1 MHDAAPLRRGPV
13 SNACV
18 AAVFLFALAG
28 TGTARAQV
36 RAPAPDTILVNGK
49 LVVYDGAPAQALAVR
64 DGRIA
69 AIGGTSGIRAL
80 AGPSTRV
87 IDLGGRTVIPGLID
101 SHIHAIRAG
110 LSYTTEV
117 HWLGVRTL
125 KEALDR
131 IRAAAKTAPQGSWLV
146 VAGGWTDRQFHED
159 RRPTQAE
166 IAAAASDHHVYI
178 QLLYSSVLLDPGGAD
193 ALGIA
198 GNSEWTARLTV
209 ERDRDGKPTGWLSG
223 DNRAI
228 SDLYDLLPRPTF
240 AQKLEG
246 TRAFF
251 RALNAMGITGVSDPG
266 GYNIEVQDYQ
276 PLFQVWREHG
286 LTLRVRYSL
295 SAPRRDRELEDFKE
309 LTQVL
314 PMGFGDDWLRF
325 NGIGENVTWG
335 LYNND
340 NPTDAQKEQL
350 YEVLRWAVSRGMTAT
365 FHWHNDRPV
374 NHLLDVLARVN
385 AETPIAKLRWSI
397 AHLNDASPD
406 SLKRLKAMGVGWL
419 VQNAFYFRGEAF
431 LGQRGAEAARLVP
444 PLASALRLKLPVGG
458 GTDAHRVMAPN
469 PFVSLQWMLDGKT
482 ISGVAMRAPPELPTR
497 IEALRL
503 YTQGSAWFSF
513 EENARGALAVGQ
525 LADLAVLSRDYL
537 SVPIE
542 KIGGTVSLLTM
553 VGGRIVYADGPYAV
567 LEEKSRCGGFSHS
580 TMMGRP
586 ITSPSAPPTA
596 ASPSQIS
603 SDPKS
608 RRSSPCARPG
618 D

>member
-1 MHDAAPLRRGPV
+1 MRGYEAATTGGALTVGG
-13 SNACV
+13 SGTWSTSV
-18 AAVFLFALAG
+18 AGGVTVTNGTLTLGGTWAPTGAG
-28 TGTARAQV
+28 TIVTSSTVINLGGSFT
-36 RAPAPDTILVNGK
+36 T
-49 LVVYDGAPAQALAVR
+49 AQALAVR

-228 SDLYDLLPRPTF
+228 SDLFNLLPRSTL
-240 AQKLEG
+240 AQKLAG

-340 NPTDAQKEQL
+340 NPTDA
-350 YEVLRWAVSRGMTAT
+350 
-365 FHWHNDRPV
+365 
-374 NHLLDVLARVN
+374 
-385 AETPIAKLRWSI
+385 
-397 AHLNDASPD
+397 
-406 SLKRLKAMGVGWL
+406 
-419 VQNAFYFRGEAF
+419 
-431 LGQRGAEAARLVP
+431 
-444 PLASALRLKLPVGG
+444 
-458 GTDAHRVMAPN
+458 
-469 PFVSLQWMLDGKT
+469 
-482 ISGVAMRAPPELPTR
+482 
-497 IEALRL
+497 
-503 YTQGSAWFSF
+503 
-513 EENARGALAVGQ
+513 
-525 LADLAVLSRDYL
+525 
-537 SVPIE
+537 
-542 KIGGTVSLLTM
+542 
-553 VGGRIVYADGPYAV
+553 
-567 LEEKSRCGGFSHS
+567 
-580 TMMGRP
+580 
-586 ITSPSAPPTA
+586 
-596 ASPSQIS
+596 
-603 SDPKS
+603 
-608 RRSSPCARPG
+608 
-618 D
+618 

>member
-1 MHDAAPLRRGPV
+1 MHDAAAVVLSAFFGIG
-13 SNACV
+13 
-18 AAVFLFALAG
+18 AAH
-28 TGTARAQV
+28 AQLS
-36 RAPAPDTILVNGK
+36 APDSILINGK
-49 LVVYDGAPAQALAVR
+49 LAVYDSAPAQALAVR
-64 DGRIA
+64 DGKIA
-69 AIGGTSGIRAL
+69 AVGDTPGIRAL

-110 LSYTTEV
+110 LTYTTEV
-117 HWLGVRTL
+117 HWSGVRTL
-125 KEALDR
+125 KDALGR
-131 IRAAAKTAPQGSWLV
+131 LRAAAQKAPRGSWLV
-146 VAGGWTDRQFHED
+146 VAGGWTDRQFRED
-159 RRPTQAE
+159 RPPTQAE
-166 IAAAASDHHVYI
+166 ISDAAPDHHVYV
-178 QLLYSSVLLDPGGAD
+178 QLLYVKVLLDARGAE

-198 GNSEWTARLTV
+198 GNPGWAARLAV
-209 ERDRDGKPTGWLSG
+209 ERDRDGRPTGWLGG

-228 SDLYDLLPRPTF
+228 SDLYDLLPRPTY
-240 AQKLEG
+240 AQKLAG

-266 GYNIEVQDYQ
+266 GYNMEIPDYQ

-340 NPTDAQKEQL
+340 NPGDAQKEQL
-350 YEVLRWAVSRGMTAT
+350 YAVLRWAVARGMTAT
-365 FHWHNDRPV
+365 FHWHNDRAV
-374 NHLLDVLARVN
+374 HHLLGVLERVN

-397 AHLNDASPD
+397 AHLNDASPET
-406 SLKRLKAMGVGWL
+406 LKRVKAMGVGWL

-431 LGQRGAEAARLVP
+431 LGQRGADAARLVP
-444 PLASALRLKLPVGG
+444 PLASALRMKLPVGG

-482 ISGVAMRAPPELPTR
+482 ISGAAMRAPEELPTR
-497 IEALRL
+497 LEALRL

-513 EENARGALAVGQ
+513 EENSRGALAVGQ
-525 LADLAVLSRDYL
+525 LADLAVLSSDYL
-537 SVPIE
+537 SVPIGQ
-542 KIGGTVSLLTM
+542 IGGIVSLLTM
-553 VGGRIVYADGPYAV
+553 VGGRIVYADGPYAA
-567 LEEKSRCGGFSHS
+567 LEE
-580 TMMGRP
+580 
-586 ITSPSAPPTA
+586 
-596 ASPSQIS
+596 
-603 SDPKS
+603 
-608 RRSSPCARPG
+608 RR
-618 D
+618 

>member
-1 MHDAAPLRRGPV
+1 MHYAAPV
-13 SNACV
+13 V
-18 AAVFLFALAG
+18 LFALFGIGAAHAQ
-28 TGTARAQV
+28 TA
-36 RAPAPDTILVNGK
+36 APDIILINGK
-49 LVVYDGAPAQALAVR
+49 LAVYEGAPAQALAVR
-64 DGRIA
+64 DGKIA
-69 AIGGTSGIRAL
+69 AIGDPPGIRAL

-117 HWLGVRTL
+117 HWFGVRTL

-131 IRAAAKTAPQGSWLV
+131 IRAAARTTPPGSWLV
-146 VAGGWTDRQFHED
+146 VAGGWTDRQFRED
-159 RRPTQAE
+159 RLPTQAE
-166 IAAAASDHHVYI
+166 IAAAAPDHHVYI
-178 QLLYSSVLLDPGGAD
+178 QLLYSNVLLDPGGAD
-193 ALGIA
+193 ALGIV
-198 GNSEWTARLTV
+198 GNSEWAARLV
-209 ERDRDGKPTGWLSG
+209 IERDSAGKPTGWLAG

-228 SDLYDLLPRPTF
+228 SDLFNLLPRPTF

-246 TRAFF
+246 TRVFF

-266 GYNIEVQDYQ
+266 GYNLEIPDYQ
-276 PLFQVWREHG
+276 PLFQVWRERG
-286 LTLRVRYSL
+286 LTVRVRYSL

-309 LTQVL
+309 LTQAL

-340 NPTDAQKEQL
+340 SPSNAQKEQL
-350 YEVLRWAVSRGMTAT
+350 HEVLRWAVSRDMTAT

-374 NHLLDVLARVN
+374 HHLLEVLERVN
-385 AETPIAKLRWSI
+385 RETPIAKLRWSV
-397 AHLNDASPD
+397 AHLNDASPE

-431 LGQRGAEAARLVP
+431 LGQRGADAARLVP
-444 PLASALRLKLPVGG
+444 PLASALRMKLPVGG

-482 ISGVAMRAPPELPTR
+482 ISGVAMRAAEELPTR

-513 EENARGALAVGQ
+513 EEHARGALAVGQ

-537 SVPIE
+537 GVPIE
-542 KIGGTVSLLTM
+542 QIAGTVSLLTM
-553 VGGRIVYADGPYAV
+553 VGGRIVYADGPYAA
-567 LEEKSRCGGFSHS
+567 LQEKPRRWRTEGYSGSI
-580 TMMGRP
+580 P
-586 ITSPSAPPTA
+586 
-596 ASPSQIS
+596 ASLNP
-603 SDPKS
+603 
-608 RRSSPCARPG
+608 
-618 D
+618 